1 AGGRPAGLWPAGE
14 AAPPAGTDAPA
25 DEWPAA
31 GAAPPTG
38 TRRRRPAAAV
48 RWALAGTAAV
58 AAVVVAVV
66 LLGGG
71 GNPVARPTPT
81 PTTTATPAAPA
92 VARVAKTITGVSDRP
107 NGVVLAGGD
116 LWVSSARQ
124 PRLTRIEAATG
135 TERDDHPKVGDDVT
149 AITAFDD
156 DVWVT
161 VGSTREVLKLDGR
174 TGKVRTRWTVEGT
187 PVRLAVDESGAW
199 VGTQAQDDGP
209 GVLRHYDLAG
219 HPIQTLTVNEGIGG
233 LVVGGG
239 ATWVIK
245 ARTNKVARLLPG
257 QTVLSDWAALP
268 APAAAMGYDDGALWV
283 TLDEDA
289 IARII
294 AAGGN
299 LRTAAAGRSPAQ
311 SVLAGGH
318 LFVAS
323 RNDDTVVVLNPAT
336 LKLVGEPIGVGANP
350 YAMVADERSVWVT
363 GLGDNTLTRL
373 DYR

>member
-1 AGGRPAGLWPAGE
+1 PAGE
-14 AAPPAGTDAPA
+14 RSRG
-25 DEWPAA
+25 
-31 GAAPPTG
+31 
-38 TRRRRPAAAV
+38 PAAAA
-48 RWALAGTAAV
+48 RWAVGAAVAV
-58 AAVVVAVV
+58 AAVVVAV
-66 LLGGG
+66 LLSGGG
-71 GNPVARPTPT
+71 DDPGVP
-81 PTTTATPAAPA
+81 TATPTASPSATPTA

-124 PRLTRIEAATG
+124 PRLTRVVAATG
-135 TERDDHPKVGDDVT
+135 TERDGHPEVGDDVT
-149 AITAFDD
+149 AIVAFDG

-161 VGSTREVLKLDGR
+161 VGSMREVLRLDGR
-174 TGKVRTRWTVEGT
+174 TGKVRTRWTVEDK
-187 PVRLAVDESGAW
+187 PVRLAVDKSGAW
-199 VGTQAQDDGP
+199 VGTQAQLDGP

-257 QTVLSDWAALP
+257 QTALADWAALP
-268 APAAAMGYDDGALWV
+268 APAAAMRYDDGAVWV

-289 IARII
+289 IARVM
-294 AAGGN
+294 AEGGN

-323 RNDDTVVVLNPAT
+323 RNDDTVVVLDPRT
-336 LKLVGEPIGVGANP
+336 LKPVGDPIAVGANP
-350 YAMVADERSVWVT
+350 YAMVAGERSVWVT
-363 GLGDNTLTRL
+363 GLGDNTLTRIEFG
-373 DYR
+373 